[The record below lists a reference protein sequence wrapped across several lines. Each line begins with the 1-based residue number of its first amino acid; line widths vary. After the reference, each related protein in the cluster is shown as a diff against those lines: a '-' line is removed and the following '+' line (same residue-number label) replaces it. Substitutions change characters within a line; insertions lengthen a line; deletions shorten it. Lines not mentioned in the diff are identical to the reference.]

1 MLRYGRAMFET
12 RIQTYW
18 DDADPAGLVYFAHF
32 FRFIEHAETELFRAS
47 GTERM
52 KLYDR
57 YSVWMPRVE
66 SFAKFSKPIRAEE
79 AVLVTLGI
87 KFKGEKTVRME
98 FEILA
103 VEDRSLLAEGYV
115 TAVCIDRQSSKS
127 RPLPAEMRQVFAR
140 AAVAGNESH
149 DRGEDEQ

>member
-1 MLRYGRAMFET
+1 MFET
-12 RIQTYW
+12 RLQTYW

-32 FRFIEHAETELFRAS
+32 FRFVEYAESELFRSA

-52 KLYDR
+52 KLYDE

-79 AVLVTLGI
+79 AMFVRLRVR
-87 KFKGEKTVRME
+87 FKGEKTVRME
-98 FEILA
+98 FEILS
-103 VEDRSLLAEGYV
+103 VNDRTHLAEGYI

-127 RPLPAEMRQVFAR
+127 RPLPPAMREVFAR
-140 AAVAGNESH
+140 AAAASE
-149 DRGEDEQ
+149 E